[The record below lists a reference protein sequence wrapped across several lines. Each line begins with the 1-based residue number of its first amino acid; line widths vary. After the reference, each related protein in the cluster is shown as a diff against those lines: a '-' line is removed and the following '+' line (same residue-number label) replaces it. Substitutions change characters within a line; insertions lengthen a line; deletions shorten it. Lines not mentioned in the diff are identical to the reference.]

1 VTIVDASTGKSV
13 EMIGG
18 GGYALRL
25 LGGGAL
31 AVVSG
36 GKLQILDTER
46 NLKADE
52 LELPDIRGL
61 AVAPDGAQAVVLA
74 KRLVLCLDGGKVLAR
89 LTDFASPRDV
99 VFE

>member
-1 VTIVDASTGKSV
+1 VLSSAQTAAASRSCAPVTRRRTLRRRRHASH
-13 EMIGG
+13 
-18 GGYALRL
+18 
-25 LGGGAL
+25 
-31 AVVSG
+31 
-36 GKLQILDTER
+36 TER
-46 NLKADE
+46 NVKADE

-61 AVAPDGAQAVVLA
+61 AVAPEGAHAVVLA